1 MTNSDKNQSMI
12 NVEIIGR
19 GEYTVAQGTRINQ
32 LIAMHLS
39 DCEFPILAVMV
50 QNSMHDL
57 NYILHDADKI
67 ELIDLTSEKGARIY
81 RRSAM
86 FILIKA
92 CRELFP
98 DRTVI
103 VRHSMSNGIFCEFR
117 HQEVT
122 PAEVKMIE
130 EQMHKIVAS
139 DLLIKRITV
148 NKEKAVEIFTAQ
160 GQLDLVQLMKQREKE
175 FVHVYELDGF
185 YEYFYGYMVI
195 NTGQIDRFRLINYPP
210 GIVLQTPE
218 KKNPGILM
226 PFVEQKKLSSIYSE
240 AKAWAEMLK
249 APHVAAVNEIV
260 SRGEINDFIRVNE
273 ALHEKKI
280 ASIAD
285 QICNNQD
292 VRIILIAGPSSS
304 GKTTFAQRLFI
315 QLRVNGKE
323 PVAISMDNYFVN
335 RCDTPLDENNEYD
348 FEALEALKLELF
360 NEHLQQL
367 INGEEVEMPVYNFI
381 SGTCETEGVK
391 IKLGAGQPLILEGIH
406 CLNDQLTSS
415 IYAKQKFKIYISAL
429 TQLNIDYSN
438 NISTTDSRLIRRII
452 RDNRTR
458 GHNALDT
465 IKRWPSVR
473 NGEEKNIFPFQE
485 NADAMFNSSLVY
497 ELFILKPYIEPL
509 LRKIGPENREYAEAK
524 RLLKFL
530 SYFKTAETDEIPINS
545 ILREFVGNSCFEH

>member
-1 MTNSDKNQSMI
+1 MSLLDKNQPLLS
-12 NVEIIGR
+12 VEIKGK
-19 GEYTVAQGTRINQ
+19 GNYKAAQGTTINE
-32 LIAMHLS
+32 LLTNS
-39 DCEFPILAVMV
+39 VGDCDLPVVAALV
-50 QNSMHDL
+50 QNAMHDL
-57 NYILHDADKI
+57 NYVLQEGDEI
-67 ELIDLTSEKGARIY
+67 ELIDLASENGARIY
-81 RRSAM
+81 RRTAV
-86 FILIKA
+86 FLLIKA

-98 DRTVI
+98 ERVPV
-103 VRHSMSNGIFCEFR
+103 VRHSMSNGLFFEFYN
-117 HQEVT
+117 QEVT
-122 PAEVKMIE
+122 PGEVKKIE
-130 EQMHKIVAS
+130 ERMHEIVLK
-139 DLLIKRITV
+139 DLPIKRVVID
-148 NKEKAVEIFTAQ
+148 KEKALKIFTAQ
-160 GQLDLVQLMKQREKE
+160 GQMDLVELLKQREKKA
-175 FVHVYELDGF
+175 VHVYELDGF
-185 YEYFYGYMVI
+185 YEYFYDYMAI
-195 NTGQIDRFRLINYPP
+195 STGQIDRFRLIYYPP

-218 KKNPGILM
+218 KKNPGVLM
-226 PFVEQKKLSSIYSE
+226 PFVEQKKLASIFSE
-240 AKAWAEMLK
+240 AKAWAEMLN

-285 QICNNQD
+285 QICNNPD
-292 VRIILIAGPSSS
+292 ARIILIAGPSSS

-315 QLRVNGKE
+315 QLRVNGKK
-323 PVAISMDNYFVN
+323 PVAISLDNYFVD

-348 FEALEALKLELF
+348 FESLGALKLELF

-381 SGTCETEGVK
+381 KGTCEEEGIK
-391 IKLGAGQPLILEGIH
+391 IKLGPGEPLILEGIH

-429 TQLNIDYSN
+429 TQLNIDYTN

-458 GHNALDT
+458 GHNAIDT

-473 NGEEKNIFPFQE
+473 RGEEKNIFPFQE

-497 ELFILKPYIEPL
+497 ELFVLKPFIEPL
-509 LRKIGPENREYAEAK
+509 LREISAENREYAEAR

-530 SYFKTAETDEIPINS
+530 SYFKEVKTEEIPFNS
-545 ILREFVGNSCFEH
+545 ILREFVGNSCFK